1 MQHQWDT
8 LIQDEYASSVIRDGV
23 VPELTSTLPPRY
35 PQRRRMPASPPTAM
49 QRAEAELVS
58 ALYEQRVLDALTDG
72 IPPPDSSPCP
82 VSLRMP
88 GVVHPWYSAYF
99 LVPKPTAGEYR
110 GILDMRGVNEHVVSR
125 SFKMDTLKTVKDI
138 LRPDDYMT
146 SVDISS
152 AYPHVP
158 VARRFRNL
166 MCLRTTREVELPHP
180 STTDPEV
187 TAACVQASGFSKFQA
202 ADFTRASVQQ
212 DSVPTSVAPESLR
225 KSEFSDLAS
234 QGAPE
239 RPSGAPEASG
249 TFKCQDFR
257 FRCLP
262 FGLKSAPR
270 IWTRI
275 FKPVITYL
283 RSVHSIRLVV
293 YLDDILICNS
303 TREGCHRDTVTV
315 VNVLRSLG
323 FLLNEKK
330 CATVPSKRREFLG
343 LICDSQAMMFRVPPN
358 KRRVFMQDSR
368 HFLTSARCGRVTVRH
383 LARWL
388 GKARAFGDA
397 VFYARRRTRAALRS
411 LNSALARG
419 LHWDARVRPSQDV
432 INEVKYWL
440 QEASLWVGHGILIPQ
455 HDVTIDTD
463 AGPWAWGGYLG
474 PNFVQGFWTSWEQDN
489 LSQNHKELLGVF
501 YTLQGFEH
509 SLRNK
514 TVLVQT
520 DNKSVMSYLGKGQG
534 GRSHSLSVKA
544 EEILDWCL
552 ARGIRLRCL
561 HLAGI
566 LNIRAD
572 KISRQYE
579 SRSEYM
585 LRPEVFQTLERR
597 WGPHDVDLFAARHN
611 HQTPAYYSRQ
621 LDSAALPGADAFLH
635 DWSLHRNPYANPP
648 FFLIPQ
654 VLRQVRQQRVETMTI
669 VVPDWGAAWLPDLQ
683 ALAVCAPVRLPDSAA
698 SPLMSSALPTPWPSS
713 TPRWTTSAW
722 RLSGLS

>member
-1 MQHQWDT
+1 MT
-8 LIQDEYASSVIRDGV
+8 
-23 VPELTSTLPPRY
+23 
-35 PQRRRMPASPPTAM
+35 
-49 QRAEAELVS
+49 
-58 ALYEQRVLDALTDG
+58 
-72 IPPPDSSPCP
+72 
-82 VSLRMP
+82 
-88 GVVHPWYSAYF
+88 VVHPE
-99 LVPKPTAGEYR
+99 T
-110 GILDMRGVNEHVVSR
+110 
-125 SFKMDTLKTVKDI
+125 
-138 LRPDDYMT
+138 
-146 SVDISS
+146 
-152 AYPHVP
+152 
-158 VARRFRNL
+158 
-166 MCLRTTREVELPHP
+166 
-180 STTDPEV
+180 
-187 TAACVQASGFSKFQA
+187 
-202 ADFTRASVQQ
+202 VQQ
-212 DSVPTSVAPESLR
+212 
-225 KSEFSDLAS
+225 SEFSDLTPPDR
-234 QGAPE
+234 PE
-239 RPSGAPEASG
+239 RPAGAPEAPG

-270 IWTRI
+270 IWTRM

-303 TREGCHRDTVTV
+303 TRAGSHRDTVTV

-343 LICDSQAMMFRVPPN
+343 LICDSQAMMFRVPPK

-368 HFLTSARCGRVTVRH
+368 HFLQSARSGHVTVRL

-474 PNFVQGFWTSWEQDN
+474 PNFVQGFWTAWEQDN

-509 SLRNK
+509 RLRNK

-534 GRSHSLSVKA
+534 GRSRSLSVKA
-544 EEILDWCL
+544 EEVLDWCL

-585 LRPEVFQTLERR
+585 LRPEVFRSLERR

-635 DWSLHRNPYANPP
+635 DWSQHRSAYANPP

-654 VLRQVRQQRVETMTI
+654 VLRQVRQQRVVAMTI

-683 ALAVCAPVRLPDSAA
+683 ALAVCPPMQLPDTAA
-698 SPLMSSALPTPWPSS
+698 SPLMTSALPSPWPA
-713 TPRWTTSAW
+713 TAPRWTTSAW